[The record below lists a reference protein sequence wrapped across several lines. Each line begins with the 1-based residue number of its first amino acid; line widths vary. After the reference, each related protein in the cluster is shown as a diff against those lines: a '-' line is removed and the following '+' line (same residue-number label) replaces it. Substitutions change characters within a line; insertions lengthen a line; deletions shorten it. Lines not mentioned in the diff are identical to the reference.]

1 MYQKLLLDD
10 LVSRYTALSVSKES
24 IWNAFIILRE
34 SYESSGKLI
43 IAGNGGSASDSNH
56 IVGELMKGFNSHRK
70 LGIES
75 VERFNNVAGEYGISL
90 AHKLQGSLPAISLS
104 AHTALISA
112 IVNDVDGD
120 MVYAQQVYGYGNEK
134 DVFLGIS
141 TSGNA
146 LNVYN
151 AAIVAK
157 ERGMKVI
164 SLTGEK
170 ESRLSIVSDLT
181 IRVPEI
187 ETFKIQELH
196 LPVYHTLCLMLE
208 SYFFDRDGDANE

>member
-1 MYQKLLLDD
+1 MYQKILLDD
-10 LVSRYTALSVSKES
+10 LVSRYTCLSVSKES

-70 LGIES
+70 LEDKS
-75 VERFNNVAGEYGISL
+75 VERFKDVAGEYGVSL

-112 IVNDVDGD
+112 VVNDVDGD
-120 MVYAQQVYGYGNEK
+120 MIYAQQVYGYGNK
-134 DVFLGIS
+134 NDVFLGIS

-151 AAIVAK
+151 AAVVAK

-164 SLTGEK
+164 ALTGEK
-170 ESRLSIVSDLT
+170 ASRLSKISDLT
-181 IRVPEI
+181 IRVPEV

-208 SYFFDRDGDANE
+208 SYFFDKVGDSDV